1 MSTTAE
7 LIIEPDGF
15 LLGGIIA
22 EFPDLTVELER
33 VVPSKR
39 RIVPYLW
46 GYAPDLT
53 AFETALEKAPS
64 IRNFT
69 VLDRIDDGAL
79 YKLEWKTRAER
90 LVVGLSETNATILE
104 AHGTDHW
111 RLLIRFEDT
120 GGLRAFDRYCDGNDL
135 SYRLARVNPITD
147 SIVEPTLGLTREQE
161 RALAVAAAR
170 GYFEIPRK
178 VTMADIA
185 GELDIS
191 EQAVSERIR
200 RGLNKVLNQ
209 LRIDAGSIFD

>member
-7 LIIEPDGF
+7 LIIEPDDF
-15 LLGGIIA
+15 LLGGIIT
-22 EFPDLTVELER
+22 EFPDLSVELER

-46 GYAPDLT
+46 GYGPDLT
-53 AFETALEKAPS
+53 AFETALDKAPS

-79 YKLEWKTRAER
+79 YKLQWETRAER

-104 AHGTDHW
+104 AHGTDYW

-120 GGLRAFDRYCDGNDL
+120 DGLSAFGRYCDENDL

-147 SIVEPTLGLTREQE
+147 SIVQPTLGLTREQE
-161 RALAVAAAR
+161 RALAVAAAQ
-170 GYFEIPRK
+170 GYFEIPREA
-178 VTMADIA
+178 TMADLA
-185 GELDIS
+185 EELDIS

-200 RGLNKVLNQ
+200 RGLTKVLDQ
-209 LRIDAGSIFD
+209 VQIDAGRIPE